1 MNTAELKANAKE
13 QLRGK
18 WAVAIGTVLV
28 ANILI
33 DSDVMYKVSEKF
45 GLIGLSISCSLI
57 SLFLGGVISVGLC
70 KFLLDMTTKREE
82 PRFEALFSQF
92 NIYLKTLGLNI
103 LITLSVCIGTIL
115 FIVPGIIVGLMFSQ
129 SYYIL
134 SEDPSKSIT
143 QCIKESV
150 DMMNGHKWDLFY
162 LELTFI
168 GWWLLTAITVGI
180 AGLWV
185 APYVKVTETNFYLSI
200 KNN

>member
-1 MNTAELKANAKE
+1 MIWMPMYIHVIFSYLA
-13 QLRGK
+13 
-18 WAVAIGTVLV
+18 AVGFAV
-28 ANILI
+28 
-33 DSDVMYKVSEKF
+33 
-45 GLIGLSISCSLI
+45 
-57 SLFLGGVISVGLC
+57 FLNSP
-70 KFLLDMTTKREE
+70 K
-82 PRFEALFSQF
+82 
-92 NIYLKTLGLNI
+92 KTLYVAGSIGMISWVIYVLLMRINI
-103 LITLSVCIGTIL
+103 DMMTSNFIAASIAALLSEILARKMKKPTIL